1 MMHPKYPACK
11 RRRYFSRESVQN
23 IGRRYLL
30 LLLTRFENWRKMG
43 SFGFLKGQKK
53 KKNKNKRTKDYN
65 VHMA

>member
-30 LLLTRFENWRKMG
+30 LLTRFENWRKMS

-53 KKNKNKRTKDYN
+53 KQKTKDYD